1 MVATLAGSGTAVAS
15 HRAAALL
22 HGLDGIDGEVVE
34 ISVAARLH
42 PQLPGVT
49 THRSTP
55 FAEEDVVT
63 VDGIPCTNIA
73 RTLCDLGAVTSD
85 DVVEQALDDA
95 LRRQVSERWIR
106 ETLERVDRPGPS
118 GTHALRRVLARPDRA
133 GALPDSKFERLVERL
148 LTSSILPPPIRQWP
162 VRETGGVRR
171 ARLDLAWPD
180 VKLAVEPSGDRFH
193 TGTRRGRQERSRAR
207 WVRAEGWELL
217 DAWWDD
223 LKAPEAFVALVE
235 RTYLRL
241 RTKLDLQRAHLGTL
255 SVESPSSVVTPPLT
269 RP

>member
-1 MVATLAGSGTAVAS
+1 V
-15 HRAAALL
+15 
-22 HGLDGIDGEVVE
+22 
-34 ISVAARLH
+34 
-42 PQLPGVT
+42 PGVT
-49 THRSTP
+49 MHRSTP
-55 FAEEDVVT
+55 FAEEDIVT

-73 RTLCDLGAVTSD
+73 RTLCDLGAVVPD
-85 DVVEQALDDA
+85 DAVEQALDDV
-95 LRRQVSERWIR
+95 LRRGVSERWIR
-106 ETLERVDRPGPS
+106 KTLDRVDRPGPS

-148 LTSSILPPPIRQWP
+148 LSSSILPAPVRQWP
-162 VRETGGVRR
+162 IRETAGSRR

-193 TGTRRGRQERSRAR
+193 AGTRRGRRERARAR

-223 LKAPEAFVALVE
+223 LKAPEAFVTLVE

-241 RTKLDLQRAHLGTL
+241 RAQLDLQRAHLGTPA
-255 SVESPSSVVTPPLT
+255 VECQGPLVAPPVT